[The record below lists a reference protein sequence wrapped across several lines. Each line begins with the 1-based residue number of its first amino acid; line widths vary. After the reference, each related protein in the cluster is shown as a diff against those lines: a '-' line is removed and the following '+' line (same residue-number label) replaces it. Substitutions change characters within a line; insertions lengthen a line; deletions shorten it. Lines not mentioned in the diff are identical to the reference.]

1 MPRNVACAHIPLFL
15 TILTKAVKV
24 TRIPVSFRIC
34 HIYILCGRIHGNA
47 VGYLNLLIG
56 AVGDK
61 VACEHLHLVYIYH
74 GIRYFVCHRNVAPLC
89 RYHIQQIAIEP
100 KAAHWHI
107 KGFHNSVFSG
117 VVGIEPAGHLI
128 IVAARHH
135 PQHAMA
141 VGFTQAQ
148 IDGNGNAA
156 FFLKRSHIN
165 HRQGVF
171 VIGLHITA

>member
-15 TILTKAVKV
+15 TVLTKAVKMARMNV
-24 TRIPVSFRIC
+24 IFGIG
-34 HIYILCGRIHGNA
+34 HIYI
-47 VGYLNLLIG
+47 
-56 AVGDK
+56 GDK
-61 VACEHLHLVYIYH
+61 VACEHIHLVHIYH
-74 GIRYFVCHRNVAPLC
+74 GISHLVAHRNVAPLG

-117 VVGIEPAGHLI
+117 VVGLESAGHLV

-171 VIGLHITA
+171 VIGLPMTA